1 MTMKTENAIV
11 CPLIYQGTSF
21 EDIAKALKNAADEMK
36 LPVEFIGCDHFQEN
50 NLKAG
55 FLDDEAYI
63 QRQVELLGQ
72 LVKADH
78 LRKILFVDFFQPG
91 LDLLKYAFEQKGI
104 ECKFGSL
111 LHGGTF
117 LQGDL
122 YSWGWLTGFE
132 RAWSG
137 IYDAI
142 YVPSKHLESKC
153 APLGSQSIRVF
164 PWGMDGI
171 LPTNAI
177 DGPRDVDVVFPHRLD
192 ADKGIEDLAAIAEA
206 LPECTFVVTSVQS
219 ASIINENPF
228 ATKLRGLPNVK
239 FLSSQTREMHNDLL
253 SRSKVVLS
261 CARQEN
267 FGYAVMKAVERG
279 CIPVLPKTLC
289 YPEFFRDEY
298 LYSDVKGAV
307 EMIQNR
313 LAKSA
318 DEQLQERQEFVR
330 GISFKPLLED
340 FFQ

>member
-1 MTMKTENAIV
+1 MIEENAIV

-21 EDIAKALKNAADEMK
+21 EDIAKALNSAAEEMR
-36 LPVEFIGCDHFQEN
+36 LPVEFIGYGHFQEN

-63 QRQVELLGQ
+63 QHQVELLGQ
-72 LVKADH
+72 LTRTNH

-132 RAWSG
+132 KAWSG

-153 APLGSQSIRVF
+153 GPLGAKSIRVF

-171 LPTNAI
+171 LPVNAKDSPKDI
-177 DGPRDVDVVFPHRLD
+177 DVVFPHRLD

-206 LPECTFVVTSVQS
+206 LPAITFAVTSVQS
-219 ASIINENPF
+219 DSIINENPYK
-228 ATKLRGLPNVK
+228 AKLRGLPNVK
-239 FLSSQTREMHNDLL
+239 FLSSQTRDMHNELL
-253 SRSKVVLS
+253 SRSKIVLS

-289 YPEFFRDEY
+289 YPEFFSDEY
-298 LYSDVKGAV
+298 LYFDVTGAV
-307 EMIQNR
+307 EMIKNR
-313 LAKSA
+313 LAKSS
-318 DEQLQERQEFVR
+318 DEKLDERQEFVR

-340 FFQ
+340 FFG